1 MMRRKKYRAPRIF
14 YRMQFSP
21 SDTIRQKQDNRMINE
36 RCLIASCIKKEK
48 RHAPL
53 PKGLELVGLRN
64 ENLYNS
70 FRRKLLPKRGSQ
82 DGIP

>member
-1 MMRRKKYRAPRIF
+1 MSVAYSI
-14 YRMQFSP
+14 
-21 SDTIRQKQDNRMINE
+21 
-36 RCLIASCIKKEK
+36 LHKKEK

-70 FRRKLLPKRGSQ
+70 FRRKLLPREGARMAFP
-82 DGIP
+82 DAILTEGR

>member
-1 MMRRKKYRAPRIF
+1 MSVAYSI
-14 YRMQFSP
+14 
-21 SDTIRQKQDNRMINE
+21 
-36 RCLIASCIKKEK
+36 LHKKEK

>member
-1 MMRRKKYRAPRIF
+1 MSVAHTILHKK
-14 YRMQFSP
+14 
-21 SDTIRQKQDNRMINE
+21 K
-36 RCLIASCIKKEK
+36 K

>member
-1 MMRRKKYRAPRIF
+1 
-14 YRMQFSP
+14 MQFSP
-21 SDTIRQKQDNRMINE
+21 NDTIRQKQDNRKLNE
-36 RCLIASCIKKEK
+36 RCLYHLAKKKK